1 MRLNNPGDNRWS
13 EEDND
18 VTSEEGLVECPS
30 TATRDT
36 YQPFRIV
43 AATVRS
49 SGLAASAAGVGRLAL
64 KYRARTGPQELR
76 NLTDEQGADRL
87 FRRAAIQGTCGNV

>member
-1 MRLNNPGDNRWS
+1 MSSLRRALWNVPPRLPASPINPS
-13 EEDND
+13 ESLQQRFD
-18 VTSEEGLVECPS
+18 
-30 TATRDT
+30 
-36 YQPFRIV
+36 
-43 AATVRS
+43 S